1 MPKKPVKI
9 ILKFSN
15 NSTPYD
21 NHSSS
26 KGKKKPPRKS
36 GPSEG
41 DKNGGSK
48 PPRKLKP

>member
-15 NSTPYD
+15 DSTTEKPK
-21 NHSSS
+21 
-26 KGKKKPPRKS
+26 KGKPPKKS

-48 PPRKLKP
+48 PPKKLRP